1 MRVKTPR
8 SLRPTGSS
16 ASNTGEPA
24 LPAWKAF
31 VVQFNRETN
40 PGGGVVAG
48 RVEHISSGRRAH
60 FATSD
65 ELLAALGRLLDDL
78 GEKQP

>member
-1 MRVKTPR
+1 MRIKGSR
-8 SLRPTGSS
+8 SRRPTVSS
-16 ASNTGEPA
+16 AGSTSEPT

-31 VVQFNRETN
+31 VVQFSRETK
-40 PGGGVVAG
+40 PGCSVVSG
-48 RVEHISSGRRAH
+48 RIEHISSGRRAH